1 MLHDENN
8 GVRQNRVTPN
18 RSSSGAFARAPKG
31 AECVVSESPMNPLSA
46 DALPG
51 IVGRPSGGGASVVS
65 RGRSAAGRSLRAVCI
80 VGAIVTAA
88 GSAPASAARTPTP
101 GSLAPDSTV
110 TAAAPPM
117 WQTAWTSAMDFYEGT
132 AVNASARDIAPMA
145 VGGTSVEFRLSNAWS
160 GTPTTFGAVTVGV
173 QQSGASVVPGS
184 TVPITFNDGSREIT
198 IPAGKYATS
207 DPISFPVHAGE
218 SLAVSVWV
226 EGTGTVSVHYCCSG
240 RTDSY
245 ATLNGAGNQTLDEAG
260 TSLTLASTH
269 MRWLSA
275 IEVSRTPAQGTVVA
289 FGDSITDGFND
300 DGQGWPTPLQQRIAL
315 LPPSQ
320 QVSVVNQGITGNTLT
335 VFPSAPPNLTY
346 ALTSGGLPG
355 VTRLSSDVLSLP
367 GTRDV
372 VLFLGTNDIWF
383 GGRLSPGLP
392 YGTSASI
399 ISAMQSVITQVH
411 ADGMRIFGVT
421 LLPRTT
427 SPPGPGEEVWT
438 TADQSN
444 LEQVNAWIRSSSSG
458 FDGVIDLA
466 SVVADV
472 YNGQCDPT
480 ALFGPYNSGDNLH
493 PSEAGELAMA
503 DAIPTPLFQVPEAPQ
518 LPQAITATPTP
529 GCAGAVKAEQALTL
543 AQTPSTS
550 TTTPTTSASARPKPP
565 THRVVPHKDR
575 GSTVVDAVIG
585 VAIVVLLG
593 VAVLIVLW
601 RRTTRK
607 RRTRGRGV
615 GGTPVNGGRPAHLRR
630 SARR

>member
-1 MLHDENN
+1 
-8 GVRQNRVTPN
+8 
-18 RSSSGAFARAPKG
+18 
-31 AECVVSESPMNPLSA
+31 
-46 DALPG
+46 
-51 IVGRPSGGGASVVS
+51 
-65 RGRSAAGRSLRAVCI
+65 
-80 VGAIVTAA
+80 
-88 GSAPASAARTPTP
+88 
-101 GSLAPDSTV
+101 
-110 TAAAPPM
+110 
-117 WQTAWTSAMDFYEGT
+117 
-132 AVNASARDIAPMA
+132 
-145 VGGTSVEFRLSNAWS
+145 
-160 GTPTTFGAVTVGV
+160 
-173 QQSGASVVPGS
+173 
-184 TVPITFNDGSREIT
+184 
-198 IPAGKYATS
+198 
-207 DPISFPVHAGE
+207 
-218 SLAVSVWV
+218 
-226 EGTGTVSVHYCCSG
+226 
-240 RTDSY
+240 
-245 ATLNGAGNQTLDEAG
+245 
-260 TSLTLASTH
+260 
-269 MRWLSA
+269 
-275 IEVSRTPAQGTVVA
+275 
-289 FGDSITDGFND
+289 
-300 DGQGWPTPLQQRIAL
+300 
-315 LPPSQ
+315 
-320 QVSVVNQGITGNTLT
+320 
-335 VFPSAPPNLTY
+335 
-346 ALTSGGLPG
+346 
-355 VTRLSSDVLSLP
+355 
-367 GTRDV
+367 V

-411 ADGMRIFGVT
+411 GDGMKIFGVT

-503 DAIPTPLFQVPEAPQ
+503 DAIPTTLFQVPEAPQ

-550 TTTPTTSASARPKPP
+550 TTTPTTSASARPKPT
-565 THRVVPHKDR
+565 THRVVPHRDR

-601 RRTTRK
+601 RRAA
-607 RRTRGRGV
+607 RRRGTRGRGV
-615 GGTPVNGGRPAHLRR
+615 GGTAVNGGRPAHLRR